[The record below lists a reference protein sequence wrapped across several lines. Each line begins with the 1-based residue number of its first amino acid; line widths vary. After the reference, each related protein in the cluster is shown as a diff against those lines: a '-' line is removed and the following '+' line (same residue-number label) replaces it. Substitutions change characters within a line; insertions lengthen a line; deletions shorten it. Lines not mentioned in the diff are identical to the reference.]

1 MLSLRLAYR
10 NLIGAGLR
18 TWLNVGVLSL
28 IYVLIIWHQGL
39 FLGMLDQISRDAIKY
54 EYAGGQFWNE
64 KYDPFDFI
72 SIEKSHAQVP
82 HSLDGLISSN
92 EAAPILIT
100 TASIFPHGRME
111 MVLLKGIDPGQ
122 KVLDIPTSSL
132 NVTKDVLPVLVGK
145 RMAKKNSFRIGDP
158 VTIRWRDTHGTFDA
172 TTGEIVCIMDTPVP
186 TIDNGQLWVPL
197 EKLRKMMGLRD
208 EATIITVAKSVK
220 ASPALPGWVFR
231 SDDYLLR
238 DVKDLVATKQISA
251 SIMYAILLFL
261 AVIAV
266 FDTQVLAIFRRRKEI
281 GTLMALGLTRIRVI
295 AIFTLEGLIS
305 GLLALAAGAVY
316 GIPLLLLTV
325 QKGIPLPQNTEDYG
339 FAISDRLFPSYPAG
353 LIAVTVLVVMVTVTV
368 VSYLPTREISR
379 MKPTEALKGKSV

>member
-54 EYAGGQFWNE
+54 EYAGGQYWNE

-72 SIEKSHAQVP
+72 SIEKGHGKVP
-82 HSLDGLISSN
+82 QSLSGLISSS

-100 TASIFPHGRME
+100 TASIYPHGRME
-111 MVLLKGIDPGQ
+111 MVTLKGIDPEQ

-132 NVTKDVLPVLVGK
+132 KSAKDILPVLVGK
-145 RMAKKNSFRIGDP
+145 RMAKKNSFHVGDQ

-172 TTGEIVCIMDTPVP
+172 MTGEIVCIMDTPVP
-186 TIDNGQLWVPL
+186 SIDNGQLWIPL

-208 EATIITVAKSVK
+208 EATIIAVARSVK
-220 ASPALPGWVFR
+220 APPALPGWSFR

-266 FDTQVLAIFRRRKEI
+266 FDTQVLAIFKRRKEI

-295 AIFTLEGLIS
+295 MIFTLEGLMS
-305 GLLALAAGAVY
+305 GLLALVTGAVY
-316 GIPLLLLTV
+316 GIPLLLYTAR
-325 QKGIPLPQNTEDYG
+325 KGLPLPQNTEDYG
-339 FAISDRLFPSYPAG
+339 FAISDRLFPSYPMG
-353 LIAVTVLVVMVTVTV
+353 LVAVTALIVMLTVTV

-379 MKPTEALKGKSV
+379 MKPTEALKGKGV